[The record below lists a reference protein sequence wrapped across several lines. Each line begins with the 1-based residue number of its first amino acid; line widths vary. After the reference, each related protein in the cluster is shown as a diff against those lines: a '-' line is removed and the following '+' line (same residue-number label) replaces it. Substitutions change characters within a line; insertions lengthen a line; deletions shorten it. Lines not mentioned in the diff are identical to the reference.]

1 MPLEGEGYAAA
12 VTSTD
17 PALLI
22 DVDGTLVDTNY
33 FHALAWW
40 RAFREAGEKVPVSSI
55 HPLIGMGSGEILDTL
70 LGEERPDIREA
81 HSRHFAPFKE
91 EVVAFPGAADLLH
104 ELTARGAHVYL
115 VTSAKEEDLKVLLE
129 VIGADDAIRDIVK
142 SDDVDRS
149 KPAPEIFRLALDS
162 FDLDPSRTLVIG
174 DTVWDVRA
182 AAGAGLECVGVL
194 TGGTTRYHL
203 EEAGAVAVYD
213 DVAQLLDHL
222 DDSPVGNLLAG

>member
-1 MPLEGEGYAAA
+1 M
-12 VTSTD
+12 TSTA
-17 PALLI
+17 PSLLV

-40 RAFREAGEKVPVSSI
+40 RAFRDAGETVPMSTI
-55 HPLIGMGSGEILDTL
+55 HPLIGMGSGEILDTV

-81 HSRHFAPFKE
+81 HSRYFAPFKE
-91 EVVAFPGAADLLH
+91 EVVAFPKAADLLR
-104 ELTARGAHVYL
+104 ELTTRGASVYL

-162 FDLDPSRTLVIG
+162 FDLDPARTLVVG

-182 AAGAGLECVGVL
+182 AAGAGLKCVGVL

-203 EEAGAVAVYD
+203 TEAGAVAVYD
-213 DVAQLLDHL
+213 DVADLLANL
-222 DDSPVGNLLAG
+222 DDGPVGELLKG